1 MSLIEVR
8 HTYADVRL
16 AVSSIDTAILG
27 AIAGFTIFLG
37 LPIGRLRN
45 PSTGSRAL
53 LNATATGV
61 LLFLFW
67 DVVTHAA
74 EPVETALTAVT
85 RDGTGSW
92 GRFGALAAVAVGGLA
107 VGLMTLVYYE
117 RRISGVG
124 APSRPHGP
132 GAAGVAEFTEAHVSD
147 PVAAA
152 RRLAMLIA
160 VGIGL
165 HNFSEGLA
173 IGQAA
178 ASGEISLAVLLI
190 VGFGLHNAT
199 EGFGIVAPLTG
210 QSERPSWGFLWLL
223 GVIGGGPTLIGTIIG
238 QSFVNDTVSV
248 AFLALAAGSI
258 LYVIVQLLRV
268 AQSIGR
274 RELTYWGL
282 LLGLLLG
289 FATDFLIVA
298 AGA

>member
-1 MSLIEVR
+1 M
-8 HTYADVRL
+8 
-16 AVSSIDTAILG
+16 TALQIATLG

-37 LPIGRLRN
+37 LPVGRLRN
-45 PSTGSRAL
+45 PSLAMKAF

-67 DVVTHAA
+67 DVLAHAV

-92 GRFGALAAVAVGGLA
+92 MRFGVLAAVAIASLTL
-107 VGLMTLVYYE
+107 GLMSLVYYE
-117 RRISGVG
+117 QWMADAKDAG
-124 APSRPHGP
+124 AGAAHGP
-132 GAAGVAEFTEAHVSD
+132 GAADIAELAGPRAFDSATAG
-147 PVAAA
+147 
-152 RRLAMLIA
+152 RRLALLIA

-173 IGQAA
+173 IGQSAA
-178 ASGEISLAVLLI
+178 AGEISLAVLLI

-199 EGFGIVAPLTG
+199 EGFGIVAPLAG
-210 QSERPSWGFLWLL
+210 EPNRPSWGFLALL
-223 GVIGGGPTLIGTIIG
+223 GVIGGGPTLVGTLVG
-238 QSFVNDTVSV
+238 QSFVNDTVSI

-268 AQSIGR
+268 AQNLGR
-274 RELTYWGL
+274 RTLMYWGL

-289 FATDFLIVA
+289 FATDFVIVA